1 VLSAIGP
8 DVAVG
13 IVTGFWFLVFG
24 IGKMRATPTGGRRA
38 MPVSGLANA
47 LRRLRGVLEVL
58 GGLGA
63 FTLVAVTFIEFRAP
77 LPSASVMGLWLG
89 LALAVLA
96 GWTVVEAFLRPR
108 KWVQLLLALLGFAL
122 AVFYAGFR

>member
-24 IGKMRATPTGGRRA
+24 IGKMRAAPTGGRRA
-38 MPVSGLANA
+38 VPVSRLANA

-63 FTLVAVTFIEFRAP
+63 FTLVAVTFIELRAP